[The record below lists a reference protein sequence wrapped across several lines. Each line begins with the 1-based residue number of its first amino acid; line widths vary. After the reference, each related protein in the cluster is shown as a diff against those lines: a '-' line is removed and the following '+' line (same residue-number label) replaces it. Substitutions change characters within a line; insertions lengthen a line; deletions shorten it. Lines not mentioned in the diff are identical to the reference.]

1 VLGVGLLVDECPLEP
16 FQSGAPVVEDVRV
29 GAKHDIIAAHPSFE
43 CEVDQG
49 AERLDVKTEIVNLAT
64 HVVHTKVL
72 RRPERE
78 QTAEPARLQ
87 ANGAGMSLLGMH
99 AYIGG
104 DSVFGVVRSCASY
117 PRRQVIWRS
126 VLLVPYVVLAAVVAV
141 SYGVQ
146 GLVTLMYFYFVAGA
160 WLVFVLAW
168 GSLAQKA
175 GRLNAERVWR
185 TGRWSPDRPHTSTD

>member
-1 VLGVGLLVDECPLEP
+1 
-16 FQSGAPVVEDVRV
+16 
-29 GAKHDIIAAHPSFE
+29 
-43 CEVDQG
+43 
-49 AERLDVKTEIVNLAT
+49 
-64 HVVHTKVL
+64 
-72 RRPERE
+72 
-78 QTAEPARLQ
+78 
-87 ANGAGMSLLGMH
+87 MH

-104 DSVFGVVRSCASY
+104 GSVVGIVRSCAPWIGTTRATVQSEASY
-117 PRRQVIWRS
+117 RRTRVIWRS

-141 SYGVQ
+141 AYGVQ

-185 TGRWSPDRPHTSTD
+185 TGRWSSRRPSSSG